1 MFIIKIFIEIQKF
14 KLLLEKKSID
24 KSIMVS
30 INVFW
35 QNLPILSEQALLRLT
50 SLPVLVFVEFD
61 LQN

>member
-30 INVFW
+30 INVFL

-50 SLPVLVFVEFD
+50 SLPALVFVEFD